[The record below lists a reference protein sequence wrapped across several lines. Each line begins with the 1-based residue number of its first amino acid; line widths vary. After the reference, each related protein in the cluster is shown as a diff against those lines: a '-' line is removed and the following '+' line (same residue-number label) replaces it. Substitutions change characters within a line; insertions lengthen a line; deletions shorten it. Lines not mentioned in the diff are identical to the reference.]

1 MNWYMDLFL
10 RLINMIDKCIPLN
23 EIVKDKVNEVLTSRK
38 NDMSGAFIE
47 EIHPDINVR
56 YNSVNVIVG
65 KQGQGKTVIA
75 LEEIIKIALMRTHH
89 LLIYVTKDGCESDRS
104 FLALKSLIE
113 PYLPILTIKEDD
125 AQKVVEKILKTK
137 NEYYAIKNNH
147 LEDKLR
153 DPQLNI
159 TQSEVNKMFDVLNI
173 DGFDKKYL
181 HTIVLFDDISNSKL
195 FANETSYFSQL
206 LRRCRH
212 TNMTFF
218 LLIQGWKGL
227 KPHIKNE
234 ITTLFIF
241 PCFNK
246 QQLRYIY
253 SQSASNLC
261 FDEFYEK
268 YSQIMQLKTVEPDAH
283 PYMVIQVV
291 DGGETSIQV

>member
-1 MNWYMDLFL
+1 
-10 RLINMIDKCIPLN
+10 MIPENISLN
-23 EIVKDKVNEVLTSRK
+23 DIVKDKVNEVLTSK
-38 NDMSGAFIE
+38 KKDMSGAFINK
-47 EIHPDINVR
+47 IHPEINVR

-75 LEEIIKIALMRTHH
+75 LEEVIKISLMNTHH
-89 LLIYVTKDGCESDRS
+89 LLIYVTKDGSESDRS
-104 FLALKSLIE
+104 FTALKSLIE
-113 PYLPILTIKEDD
+113 PHLPIITVSETD
-125 AQKVVEKILKTK
+125 AEKAIEKIIKAK
-137 NEYYAIKNNH
+137 NEYYIIKNNH

-153 DPQLNI
+153 DPKLNI
-159 TQSEVNKMFDVLNI
+159 TESEIDMLFDTLHVDDFN
-173 DGFDKKYL
+173 KKYL
-181 HTIVLFDDISNSKL
+181 HTLVLFDDISNSKL

-234 ITTLFIF
+234 ITTLMIF

-261 FDEFYEK
+261 FDDFYEK
-268 YSQIMQLKTVEPDAH
+268 YENIMSLKTEYPDTH
-283 PYMVIQVV
+283 PYLVIQVI
-291 DGGETSIQV
+291 DGGETFIQV

>member
-1 MNWYMDLFL
+1 
-10 RLINMIDKCIPLN
+10 MIDKCIPLN
-23 EIVKDKVNEVLTSRK
+23 EIVKNKVNEVLTNRK

-125 AQKVVEKILKTK
+125 AQKVIEKILKSK
-137 NEYYAIKNNH
+137 NEYYAIKNNN
-147 LEDKLR
+147 LENMLK

-159 TQSEVNKMFDVLNI
+159 TDKEIDELFDVLHI
-173 DGFDKKYL
+173 DGFDNKYL

-195 FANETSYFSQL
+195 FSNETSYFSQL

-261 FDEFYEK
+261 FDDFYEK
-268 YSQIMQLKTVEPDAH
+268 YSQIMQLKTVESDTH
-283 PYMVIQVV
+283 PYMVIQVI
-291 DGGETSIQV
+291 DGGETFIQV

>member
-1 MNWYMDLFL
+1 
-10 RLINMIDKCIPLN
+10 MIPENISLN
-23 EIVKDKVNEVLTSRK
+23 DIVKNKVNEVLTSK
-38 NDMSGAFIE
+38 KKDMSGAFIDK
-47 EIHPDINVR
+47 IHPEINVR

-75 LEEIIKIALMRTHH
+75 LEEVIKISLMNTHH
-89 LLIYVTKDGCESDRS
+89 LLVYVTKDENESDRS
-104 FLALKSLIE
+104 FLALKFLIE
-113 PYLPILTIKEDD
+113 SRLPIITVSESDAEKTI
-125 AQKVVEKILKTK
+125 EKIIKSK
-137 NEYYAIKNNH
+137 NEYYSIKNNH
-147 LEDKLR
+147 LENMLN

-159 TQSEVNKMFDVLNI
+159 TKSDIEGLFNTLHI
-173 DGFDKKYL
+173 DDFDKKYL
-181 HTIVLFDDISNSKL
+181 HTLVLFDDISNSKL
-195 FANETSYFSQL
+195 FTNETSYFSQL

-261 FDEFYEK
+261 FDDFYEK
-268 YSQIMQLKTVEPDAH
+268 YENIMSLKNEYPDSH
-283 PYMVIQVV
+283 PYLVIQVI
-291 DGGETSIQV
+291 DGGETFIQL

>member
-1 MNWYMDLFL
+1 
-10 RLINMIDKCIPLN
+10 MIPENISLN
-23 EIVKDKVNEVLTSRK
+23 DIVKNKVNEVLTSK
-38 NDMSGAFIE
+38 KKDMSGAFIDK
-47 EIHPDINVR
+47 IHPEINVR

-75 LEEIIKIALMRTHH
+75 LEEVIKISLMNTHH
-89 LLIYVTKDGCESDRS
+89 LLVYVTKDGNESDRS

-113 PYLPILTIKEDD
+113 SRLPIITVSEYDAEKTI
-125 AQKVVEKILKTK
+125 EKIIKSK
-137 NEYYAIKNNH
+137 NEYYSIKNNH
-147 LEDKLR
+147 LENMLN

-159 TQSEVNKMFDVLNI
+159 TKSDIEGLFNTLHI
-173 DGFDKKYL
+173 DDFNKKYL
-181 HTIVLFDDISNSKL
+181 HTLVLFDDISNSKL
-195 FANETSYFSQL
+195 FTNETSYFSQL

-261 FDEFYEK
+261 FDDFYEK
-268 YSQIMQLKTVEPDAH
+268 YENIMSLKNEYPDSH
-283 PYMVIQVV
+283 PYLVIQVI
-291 DGGETSIQV
+291 DGGETFIQL

>member
-1 MNWYMDLFL
+1 MSS
-10 RLINMIDKCIPLN
+10 LN
-23 EIVKDKVNEVLTSRK
+23 DIVKDKVYEVLTSK
-38 NDMSGAFIE
+38 KSVMSGAFIDK
-47 EIHPDINVR
+47 IHPEINVR

-75 LEEIIKIALMRTHH
+75 LEEVIKISLMNTHH
-89 LLIYVTKDGCESDRS
+89 LLVYVTKDGNESDRS
-104 FLALKSLIE
+104 FIALKSLIE
-113 PYLPILTIKEDD
+113 PRLPIITISESAAENVID
-125 AQKVVEKILKTK
+125 KIIKAK
-137 NEYYAIKNNH
+137 NEYYSIKNNH
-147 LEDKLR
+147 LEDKLD

-159 TQSEVNKMFDVLNI
+159 TQSDINKLFDTLHIN
-173 DGFDKKYL
+173 DFHHQYL
-181 HTIVLFDDISNSKL
+181 HTLVLFDDISNSKL
-195 FANETSYFSQL
+195 FSNETSYFSQL

-234 ITTLFIF
+234 ITTLMIF

-261 FDEFYEK
+261 FDDFYEK
-268 YSQIMQLKTVEPDAH
+268 YEQIMSLKTEYPDSH

-291 DGGETSIQV
+291 DGGETFIQV

>member
-1 MNWYMDLFL
+1 
-10 RLINMIDKCIPLN
+10 MIPENISLN
-23 EIVKDKVNEVLTSRK
+23 DIVKDKVNEVLTSK
-38 NDMSGAFIE
+38 KKDMSGAFINK
-47 EIHPDINVR
+47 IHPEINVR

-75 LEEIIKIALMRTHH
+75 LEEVIKISLMNTHH
-89 LLIYVTKDGCESDRS
+89 LLIYVTKDGSESDRS
-104 FLALKSLIE
+104 FTALKSLIE
-113 PYLPILTIKEDD
+113 PHLPIITVSETDAEKTI
-125 AQKVVEKILKTK
+125 EKIIKAK
-137 NEYYAIKNNH
+137 NEYYIIKNNH

-153 DPQLNI
+153 DPKLNI
-159 TQSEVNKMFDVLNI
+159 TESEIDMLFDTLHVDDFN
-173 DGFDKKYL
+173 KKYL
-181 HTIVLFDDISNSKL
+181 HTLVLFDDISNSKL

-234 ITTLFIF
+234 ITTLMIF

-261 FDEFYEK
+261 FDDFYEK
-268 YSQIMQLKTVEPDAH
+268 YENIMSLKTEYPDTH
-283 PYMVIQVV
+283 PYLVIQVI
-291 DGGETSIQV
+291 DGGETFIQV

>member
-1 MNWYMDLFL
+1 
-10 RLINMIDKCIPLN
+10 MIPENISLN
-23 EIVKDKVNEVLTSRK
+23 DIVKDKVNEVLTSK
-38 NDMSGAFIE
+38 KKDMSGAFINK
-47 EIHPDINVR
+47 IHPEINVR

-75 LEEIIKIALMRTHH
+75 LEEVIKISLMNTHH
-89 LLIYVTKDGCESDRS
+89 LLIYVTKDGSESDRS
-104 FLALKSLIE
+104 FTALKSLIE
-113 PYLPILTIKEDD
+113 PHLPIITVSETDAEKTI
-125 AQKVVEKILKTK
+125 EKIIKAK
-137 NEYYAIKNNH
+137 NEYYIIKNNH

-153 DPQLNI
+153 DPKLNI
-159 TQSEVNKMFDVLNI
+159 TEGEIDMLFDTLHVDDFN
-173 DGFDKKYL
+173 KKYL
-181 HTIVLFDDISNSKL
+181 HTLVLFDDISNSKL

-234 ITTLFIF
+234 ITTLMIF

-261 FDEFYEK
+261 FDDFYEK
-268 YSQIMQLKTVEPDAH
+268 YENIMSLKTEYPDTH
-283 PYMVIQVV
+283 PYLVIQVI
-291 DGGETSIQV
+291 DGGETFIQV